1 MPVLPVER
9 QGRALR
15 DHALEIAGHLGH
27 LALGSGSASTLM
39 PGGQPHDH
47 GPFTLVCGTKGRGP
61 PAFRHAPLTDTRP
74 VHTVRPRSAGRP
86 EQRSPEPALR
96 SYRDIY
102 VTMRQRVTHY
112 RCTGAQYAVS
122 VRTVSVTASTVG
134 ITCCSSTSANGS
146 GTQAAAT
153 RRTGASSS
161 SNPSSA

>member
-15 DHALEIAGHLGH
+15 GHALEIAGERGH
-27 LALGSGSASTLM
+27 LAIGARLRFGIDADARGSAPRPWPL
-39 PGGQPHDH
+39 Q
-47 GPFTLVCGTKGRGP
+47 LVCGTRGRGV

-102 VTMRQRVTHY
+102 VTMSQRVTLSLPPQLS
-112 RCTGAQYAVS
+112 RRPAPGPS
-122 VRTVSVTASTVG
+122 RSPRPPS
-134 ITCCSSTSANGS
+134 GS
-146 GTQAAAT
+146 PAAPAR
-153 RRTGASSS
+153 RRTA
-161 SNPSSA
+161 